1 MAELEKDVI
10 KFDLEVKEYFKG
22 KMTKPQEI
30 ERKTKEIIVKEKRVR
45 FNKKDILNVKCG
57 RALLWENEEVWA
69 NHFIYFFHVLV
80 KLIAC

>member
-1 MAELEKDVI
+1 MISCCKIINDSHTFQRPSKKLPAMAELEEDVI

-45 FNKKDILNVKCG
+45 F
-57 RALLWENEEVWA
+57 A
-69 NHFIYFFHVLV
+69 NLS
-80 KLIAC
+80 LT